1 VGAVVVNTY
10 VAQSFAVPSPSMAPT
25 LQVGDRVLALK
36 FAYRFRRPR
45 RGDIVVFAA
54 PSGVEPNEAGNGAP
68 RPGAN
73 QLSVALGRALRQG
86 SRALGRPEPEVQ
98 LVKRVVALAGETV
111 EAARGTLRVDGFELS
126 EPYLAAGTTTGDF
139 GPVAVPPERL
149 WVMGDNRSQSRDSRV
164 FGPIADGTV
173 VGLAV
178 WRLWPGGRLSSL

>member
-1 VGAVVVNTY
+1 MVNTY
-10 VAQSFAVPSPSMAPT
+10 VAQSFAVPSPSMDPT

-54 PSGVEPNEAGNGAP
+54 PPGVEPNQAGDGAP

-73 QLSVALGRALRQG
+73 QLSVALGRALREG

-111 EAARGTLRVDGFELS
+111 EAASGTLRVDGLEVS
-126 EPYLAAGTTTGDF
+126 EPYLATGTMTGDF
-139 GPVAVPPERL
+139 GPVSVPPGRL